1 MCFRKNPGQNLITIR
16 SITSVVREKEIE
28 WQVSLNCFCLQ
39 KNDLKRK
46 EKILKELERKY
57 EIEKNKTS
65 KLEENVKTT
74 EEDLKV
80 TKKVSLSKI

>member
-1 MCFRKNPGQNLITIR
+1 M
-16 SITSVVREKEIE
+16 
-28 WQVSLNCFCLQ
+28 Q